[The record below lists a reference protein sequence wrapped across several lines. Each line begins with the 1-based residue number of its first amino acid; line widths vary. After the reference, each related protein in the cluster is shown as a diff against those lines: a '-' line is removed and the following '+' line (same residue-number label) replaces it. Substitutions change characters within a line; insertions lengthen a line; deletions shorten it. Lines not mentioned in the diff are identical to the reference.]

1 MSDFDLTLTEEDLK
15 RLTQMVAEEPRKVLT
30 EEAVLTRLIAL
41 HKQANTV
48 SDDIKQLCA
57 DAKEDDLPATDLNT
71 AARLIA
77 AYKDTDYID
86 KTRRIAGIIEDY
98 S

>member
-1 MSDFDLTLTEEDLK
+1 MDSFEITVTEEGME
-15 RLTQMVAEEPRKVLT
+15 RLAQMTTQEARKVLT